1 MELKVVCNC
10 GQKYK
15 FDIEPVDGRM
25 PTTVNCPVCGL
36 DGTATANSILAQ
48 KFSNPPPPICV
59 AIAAPPDDATAPSSP
74 PGIVAAAPAGGLRIN
89 RDTPPP
95 IASTASPSPLPAAPL
110 PITAV
115 RSPVLGAAQKSKTP
129 GEYSLGL
136 GILGAV
142 LGAALGAG
150 LMYAF
155 FLWAEFRFPL
165 MGTGIGALTG
175 LGARLLARGTDM
187 TLGIIAGS
195 IALVS
200 TAGTLYLMFGNM
212 AAMFIISMIV
222 SVGFAY
228 KIAG

>member
-15 FDIEPVDGRM
+15 FDVEPVNGRM
-25 PTTVNCPVCGL
+25 PMTVNCPVCGM
-36 DGTATANSILAQ
+36 DGTAAANGMLSQ
-48 KFSNPPPPICV
+48 MFSNPPPPIRV
-59 AIAAPPDDATAPSSP
+59 AIAAQPADAAFPSP
-74 PGIVAAAPAGGLRIN
+74 PPPIAAAAPAGGLRIN
-89 RDTPPP
+89 RPAPVP
-95 IASTASPSPLPAAPL
+95 VASTAGPPPLPAAPL

-115 RSPVLGAAQKSKTP
+115 RSPVLAAAQKSKTT

-200 TAGTLYLMFGNM
+200 TAGTLYLMFGDM

>member
-15 FDIEPVDGRM
+15 FDVEPVNGRM
-25 PTTVNCPVCGL
+25 PMTVNCLVCGA
-36 DGTATANSILAQ
+36 DGTAAANSILSQ
-48 KFSNPPPPICV
+48 IFSNQPPPIPV
-59 AIAAPPDDATAPSSP
+59 AIAAQHINAASPLPSSLAA
-74 PGIVAAAPAGGLRIN
+74 VASAGGLRIN
-89 RDTPPP
+89 RTVAAPATSTAGPPP
-95 IASTASPSPLPAAPL
+95 LSAAPL
-110 PITAV
+110 PITAI
-115 RSPVLGAAQKSKTP
+115 RSPVSAAALKPQTA

-175 LGARLLARGTDM
+175 LGARLLARGTDI
-187 TLGIIAGS
+187 TLGVIAGG

-200 TAGTLYLMFGNM
+200 TAGTLYLMFGDM
-212 AAMFIISMIV
+212 AAMFFVSMIV
-222 SVGFAY
+222 SVFFAY
-228 KIAG
+228 RIAG